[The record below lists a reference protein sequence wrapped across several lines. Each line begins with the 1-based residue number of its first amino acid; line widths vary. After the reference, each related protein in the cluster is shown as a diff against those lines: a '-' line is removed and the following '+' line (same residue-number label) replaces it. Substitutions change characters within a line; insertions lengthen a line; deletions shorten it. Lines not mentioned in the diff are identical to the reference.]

1 MGPAL
6 HEAAG
11 LVAPVATDP
20 AGASG
25 PTRHQAAGPY
35 WRQTSWGMYVP
46 TDVDGSVVEQRIVEQ
61 AARITAWGAVT
72 GWAAL
77 RWHGATFF
85 DGTSDGGASGC
96 RCPSWSHCKLHPDAR
111 STSTQEQLSRSE
123 RLVVDGVPVTTV
135 QRALFDEVR
144 RIDGVREKANAISM
158 AAAARLISVQ
168 LFGQYVALRGPWTG
182 IQGARDA
189 VLLATDD
196 CRSPQE
202 FRMYVCWLVDA
213 ELPEPVLNREVYD
226 LEGRLIG
233 IPDLLD
239 VEAGLAGE
247 YQGADHKSPSS
258 TATTSSA
265 RNGSA
270 TTGSSSSRWWAAS
283 CPGALSSSREC
294 STRAARKFLPPES
307 RAWTLRDTTVAVAG
321 PRACTSTS
329 CARAGPTTSG
339 APEPVDSPVR
349 FAGAEAPATGQPP
362 GVPRKATRSGDDG
375 EELGGAGE
383 HDVEG
388 GVAGDGLGL
397 DLLRAGRRR
406 CRRTPGPWCPGR

>member
-1 MGPAL
+1 MT
-6 HEAAG
+6 
-11 LVAPVATDP
+11 PVATDP
-20 AGASG
+20 AGAWG

-35 WRQTSWGMYVP
+35 WRRTSWGMYVP
-46 TDVDGSVVEQRIVEQ
+46 SDVDGSVVEQRIVEQ
-61 AARITAWGAVT
+61 AARISAWGAVT

-85 DGTSDGGASGC
+85 DGTSDGGRGQL
-96 RCPSWSHCKLHPDAR
+96 PVPLVVHCKLHPDAR

-123 RLVVDGVPVTTV
+123 RLVVHGVPVTTV

-168 LFGQYVALRGPWTG
+168 LFGRYVALRGPWTG

-202 FRMYVCWLVDA
+202 FRMYVCWLLDA

-247 YQGADHKSPSS
+247 YQGADHKSHEQHRHDVEREERFRDHGLEFFEVVGGELSRRS
-258 TATTSSA
+258 LVVA
-265 RNGSA
+265 RMLNA
-270 TTGSSSSRWWAAS
+270 R
-283 CPGALSSSREC
+283 R
-294 STRAARKFLPPES
+294 RAKFLPPES
-307 RAWTLRDTTVAVAG
+307 RAWTLETPPWRSRPESVHEYLVRTG
-321 PRACTSTS
+321 RA
-329 CARAGPTTSG
+329 
-339 APEPVDSPVR
+339 DHLW
-349 FAGAEAPATGQPP
+349 
-362 GVPRKATRSGDDG
+362 RS
-375 EELGGAGE
+375 
-383 HDVEG
+383 
-388 GVAGDGLGL
+388 
-397 DLLRAGRRR
+397 
-406 CRRTPGPWCPGR
+406 